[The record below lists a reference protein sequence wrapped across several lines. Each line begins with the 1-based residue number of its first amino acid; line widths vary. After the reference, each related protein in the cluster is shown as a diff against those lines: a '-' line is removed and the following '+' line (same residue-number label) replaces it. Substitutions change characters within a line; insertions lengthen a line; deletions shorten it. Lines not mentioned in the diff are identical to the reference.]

1 MGTFCV
7 DAYGYALYPYIN
19 TARETPMPS
28 TFPPMPAD
36 LKADEIYWTV
46 LHPNWLACLSD
57 EQRARHAGDPE
68 LAERYSASI
77 LAQLNEARGKSQGAA
92 GWSAMQREVPIP
104 HGPTVFE
111 AIARG
116 LDDRRA
122 AQMAVAA

>member
-1 MGTFCV
+1 
-7 DAYGYALYPYIN
+7 
-19 TARETPMPS
+19 
-28 TFPPMPAD
+28 MPAATETQD
-36 LKADEIYWTV
+36 DPTVDYWTV

-57 EQRARHAGDPE
+57 EQRARHAADPE

-77 LAQLNEARGKSQGAA
+77 LRQLNEARAA
-92 GWSAMQREVPIP
+92 HRERGGGVWSAMQREVPIP

-122 AQMAVAA
+122 AHMAVAA

>member
-1 MGTFCV
+1 
-7 DAYGYALYPYIN
+7 
-19 TARETPMPS
+19 MPS

-36 LKADEIYWTV
+36 LKADAIYWTV

-57 EQRARHAGDPE
+57 EQRARHAADPE

-77 LAQLNEARGKSQGAA
+77 LAQLNEARAA
-92 GWSAMQREVPIP
+92 HRERGGGVWSAMQREVPIP

-116 LDDRRA
+116 LDVKRA
-122 AQMAVAA
+122 ASAQIGRAA